1 MACIRPF
8 GRFAPDI
15 DPSAFVAETATVI
28 GEVRIAAGASI
39 WYGTVLRG
47 DVGAIE
53 IGERSNIQDLCMVH
67 CTTDRSRTLVGRE
80 VSVGHG
86 AVLHGCILGDGCLV
100 GMGSIVMDNAEVGRD
115 AVVAAGA
122 VVLEGQVLESGC
134 LYAGMPARRI
144 KALSAEQ
151 VAANR
156 RNAAHYI
163 ELFGIHRQA
172 DGLAARDRTHPG
184 GRSSPFI
191 AKEDTC

>member
-1 MACIRPF
+1 MACIRAF
-8 GRFAPDI
+8 GRFVPDI
-15 DPSAFVAETATVI
+15 DPSAFVAENATVV

-47 DVGAIE
+47 DVGAIV

-86 AVLHGCILGDGCLV
+86 AILHGCILGDGCLV
-100 GMGSIVMDNAEVGRD
+100 GMGAIVMDNAVVGED

-122 VVLEGQVLESGC
+122 VVLEGQVLEDGC
-134 LYAGMPARRI
+134 LYAGIPARKI
-144 KALSAEQ
+144 KTLTAEQ
-151 VAANR
+151 IAANR

-163 ELFGIHRQA
+163 ELWRTHRQA
-172 DGLAARDRTHPG
+172 D
-184 GRSSPFI
+184 
-191 AKEDTC
+191 

>member
-1 MACIRPF
+1 M
-8 GRFAPDI
+8 PDI

-28 GEVRIAAGASI
+28 GEVRIAAEASI

-47 DVGAIE
+47 DVGAIG
-53 IGERSNIQDLCMVH
+53 IGERSNIQDLCTVH

-122 VVLEGQVLESGC
+122 VVLERQVLESGC
-134 LYAGMPARRI
+134 LYAGMPARKI

-151 VAANR
+151 IAANR

-172 DGLAARDRTHPG
+172 D
-184 GRSSPFI
+184 
-191 AKEDTC
+191 